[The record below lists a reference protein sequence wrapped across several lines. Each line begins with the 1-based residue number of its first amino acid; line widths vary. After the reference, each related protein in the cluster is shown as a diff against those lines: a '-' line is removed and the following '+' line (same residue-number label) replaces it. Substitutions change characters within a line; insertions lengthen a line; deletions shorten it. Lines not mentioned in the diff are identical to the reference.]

1 MSLLLKIVGST
12 LLFVFFASAANAAG
26 TALVVL
32 EPIFWI
38 FRSDLTAIAVTFGLP
53 AVAILVVLDFRNRVF
68 NPLKNDIDYANKVFS
83 GASDP
88 QSYAEIDSEVD
99 QSLSENRF
107 LEPIW
112 LEFRETMGE
121 GKSASGEIV
130 FQNTKRPKDYFT
142 AEAISRDS
150 SRTISISSS
159 CWREICCA
167 ASAAAQLSTA
177 SRNTYSS
184 SRSALFV

>member
-12 LLFVFFASAANAAG
+12 LLFGFFASAANAAG

-99 QSLSENRF
+99 QSLEFWKNYIVS
-107 LEPIW
+107 LTKKSPI
-112 LEFRETMGE
+112 
-121 GKSASGEIV
+121 A
-130 FQNTKRPKDYFT
+130 FT
-142 AEAISRDS
+142 
-150 SRTISISSS
+150 TGL
-159 CWREICCA
+159 W
-167 ASAAAQLSTA
+167 
-177 SRNTYSS
+177 N
-184 SRSALFV
+184 LFS